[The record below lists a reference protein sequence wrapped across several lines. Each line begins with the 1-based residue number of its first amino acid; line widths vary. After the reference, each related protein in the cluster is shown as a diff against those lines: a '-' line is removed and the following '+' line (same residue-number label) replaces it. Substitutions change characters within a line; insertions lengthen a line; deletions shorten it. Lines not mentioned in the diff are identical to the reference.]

1 VGRHRLLAGEVL
13 QCFVNIRSAFDPV
26 PKPSQAAVKLLP
38 ACEVIPS
45 TKRMQRENEISVDLA
60 ERRFERGHA
69 NRVFTSTRGDPDIS
83 GVA

>member
-1 VGRHRLLAGEVL
+1 V
-13 QCFVNIRSAFDPV
+13 
-26 PKPSQAAVKLLP
+26 VKLLP

-45 TKRMQRENEISVDLA
+45 TKGECNASVNGISVDLA